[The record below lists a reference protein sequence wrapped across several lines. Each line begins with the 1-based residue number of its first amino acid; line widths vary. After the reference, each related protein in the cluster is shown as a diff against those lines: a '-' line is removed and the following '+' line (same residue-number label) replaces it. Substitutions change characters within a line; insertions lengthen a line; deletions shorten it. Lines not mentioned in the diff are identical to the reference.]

1 MSETNGASDQVKN
14 HTNGSLFS
22 LSRPGSSASS
32 RSTGHDDL
40 SALEQ
45 LRSRLDAVEY
55 ENERLRS
62 ASEAVMESSPSAQ
75 HELECLRVEHRETS
89 EKCSSLESKLHD
101 FESRMRAQTTQIETL
116 ESNNKALLV
125 QLEQA
130 TAEAERS
137 IVTRKVIAHDH
148 SVELEV
154 LQERINEL
162 DNQNEQRAITD
173 RTNAAKI
180 EELEQNLAKSQSD
193 VEEDRRELGAQIDEL
208 RVAGQ
213 VRHNLIYFESET
225 VR

>member
-1 MSETNGASDQVKN
+1 M
-14 HTNGSLFS
+14 
-22 LSRPGSSASS
+22 
-32 RSTGHDDL
+32 
-40 SALEQ
+40 
-45 LRSRLDAVEY
+45 EY